1 MVKASSRTV
10 GEIRKDLKDDTKSK
24 EELAELKE
32 ELKAANN
39 AAKAKD
45 LLALKDDKAVGY
57 VSLLNAFCNPR
68 QNPLAKEF
76 CETMLANS
84 GPIVNVERAWQRADQ
99 LGCDKSN
106 KKDWTWELGDWVTRK
121 GKGTDPT
128 TGEPR
133 KSKTYLYAH
142 SRVEWALSDRANADF
157 SRALLEAG
165 VSHYKLSKVPAQSY
179 KTWRYWDAVVY
190 AQENTGSYSLVHG
203 VGHLVS
209 EAIPTQKQADSDRYR
224 RMAHLGHL
232 EWALESWQAV
242 NVDRSAAG
250 FEDSLVGY
258 HEFGLKAEIARLN
271 TLRDSALMMRWG
283 HLWVPV
289 SWGMQVHNWAGKLTQ
304 KAINGRAWAA
314 LAQLGKDKAEYHEQ
328 PKTISVDGREMKDVS
343 AQLKPLSSNGKRMPF
358 KRASQ
363 VKGISQELARAHRQS
378 GVENDLDDTEDLV
391 PFTFGDLPTMQVS
404 YDQWLDFIEGVAVGG
419 DASALVLAGL
429 WFGAHNGRISAIDPS
444 NKEIYSA
451 EIAEKIKGRL
461 LRCPAYEVRLH
472 LEDMFSGNHLT
483 PVAKK
488 VDASAATAF
497 FRTIRK
503 IAGLVD

>member
-1 MVKASSRTV
+1 
-10 GEIRKDLKDDTKSK
+10 
-24 EELAELKE
+24 
-32 ELKAANN
+32 
-39 AAKAKD
+39 
-45 LLALKDDKAVGY
+45 
-57 VSLLNAFCNPR
+57 
-68 QNPLAKEF
+68 
-76 CETMLANS
+76 MLTNS

-99 LGCDKSN
+99 QGSDKKN
-106 KKDWTWELGDWVTRK
+106 VKDWTWELGDWVTRK

-190 AQENTGSYSLVHG
+190 AQENTESYSLVHG

-242 NVDRSAAG
+242 NVNRSAPG

-258 HEFGLKAEIARLN
+258 HELGLKAEIARLN

-328 PKTISVDGREMKDVS
+328 PKTISVDGCEMKDVS

-363 VKGISQELARAHRQS
+363 VKGISQDLARAHRQS

-429 WFGAHNGRISAIDPS
+429 WFGAHNGRISAIDPN
-444 NKEIYSA
+444 NKDIYSA
-451 EIAEKIKGRL
+451 EIAEKIKRRL

-472 LEDMFSGNHLT
+472 IEDMFGGQHIA

-488 VDASAATAF
+488 VDALAARAF
-497 FRTIRK
+497 FTTIRK
-503 IAGLVD
+503 IAGLID